1 MEQMDVIMLIA
12 FSVLAVLS
20 LLIVVLQ
27 KKGMIHSQIVQTS
40 HSFDFISGGK
50 VTFLMVLLGAIVLC
64 EYSILLTILY
74 VIVFAGTYALIK
86 LV

>member
-1 MEQMDVIMLIA
+1 MEQMDAIMLIA
-12 FSVLAVLS
+12 FSLLAVLS

-50 VTFLMVLLGAIVLC
+50 ITFLMVLLGAVVLC
-64 EYSILLTILY
+64 KYSILLTILY
-74 VIVFAGTYALIK
+74 VIVFAGIYALIK